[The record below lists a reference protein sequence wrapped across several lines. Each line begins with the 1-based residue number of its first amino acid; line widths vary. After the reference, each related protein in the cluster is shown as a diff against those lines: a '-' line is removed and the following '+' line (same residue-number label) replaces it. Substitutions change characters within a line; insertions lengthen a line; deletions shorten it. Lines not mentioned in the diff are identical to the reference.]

1 MKKINL
7 LFGFFISWPLYID
20 LQTLQFIIH
29 SSYEQMHFGSKGE
42 LPLPIGIFS
51 FLFIIFL
58 IKKKYYLKSIL
69 KCLPGFSILVVIL
82 FDIGLFAYVFAVIYI
97 LLNLLLREKNR
108 IVRNFRGLTTGWLIG
123 GSVQLVLFFI
133 YNISY
138 LLGNKEKTPN
148 IFDIQIYSF
157 FVSYSAVMSLLFA
170 CLMVKMLKSRLPQIL
185 FLLGPISFLPV
196 YVAMR
201 KAALLDLLSG
211 IIYNIFHFMFGG
223 GKVKLKMV
231 FAFLFLIVIFILFY
245 NHIGAQRDDVSV
257 SGSWY
262 QRSGPYIAFALALLE
277 INTIEFLFGY
287 KTGFGGYS
295 NILIDIFTRS
305 GLVGVVAIIM
315 SIALPFIKIF
325 MAAWARAG
333 LFDKLLIV
341 MLLNNLV
348 VGNLANLNL
357 TQPYFVIN
365 FLVATLLVLESGKEK
380 KSANSNL

>member
-1 MKKINL
+1 M
-7 LFGFFISWPLYID
+7 
-20 LQTLQFIIH
+20 
-29 SSYEQMHFGSKGE
+29 
-42 LPLPIGIFS
+42 
-51 FLFIIFL
+51 
-58 IKKKYYLKSIL
+58 
-69 KCLPGFSILVVIL
+69 
-82 FDIGLFAYVFAVIYI
+82 
-97 LLNLLLREKNR
+97 
-108 IVRNFRGLTTGWLIG
+108 
-123 GSVQLVLFFI
+123 
-133 YNISY
+133 
-138 LLGNKEKTPN
+138 
-148 IFDIQIYSF
+148 
-157 FVSYSAVMSLLFA
+157 
-170 CLMVKMLKSRLPQIL
+170 
-185 FLLGPISFLPV
+185 
-196 YVAMR
+196 
-201 KAALLDLLSG
+201 
-211 IIYNIFHFMFGG
+211 
-223 GKVKLKMV
+223 
-231 FAFLFLIVIFILFY
+231 IVIFILFY